1 MRSCALSRS
10 SRGLGHRPFK
20 AATRVRIPFGIP
32 LPQPRWLRFS
42 HIDRGCPAS
51 HAPRTCCTVSPTLL
65 HRATHLKAWG
75 DGAPSHPSDSASD
88 ICRTCHFS
96 ATRSPDHTMRRYRKF
111 ASGELRGRH
120 ETRSRRAKCLVRA
133 TFYQHVPSIS
143 LLRLPIAKLFELLES
158 SGQNSSK
165 SSWTSER

>member
-1 MRSCALSRS
+1 MRSCVLSRS

-32 LPQPRWLRFS
+32 LPQPRWLWFS
-42 HIDRGCPAS
+42 CID
-51 HAPRTCCTVSPTLL
+51 
-65 HRATHLKAWG
+65 G
-75 DGAPSHPSDSASD
+75 DGTAPACHGHASRACCRAPSTSRHGAMTVASPIQWPCGSPRHLTMFVPSLL
-88 ICRTCHFS
+88 FG
-96 ATRSPDHTMRRYRKF
+96 PEMRRYRKF

-158 SGQNSSK
+158 SGRNSSK